1 MTFIQTRALT
11 KYYEMGAITVKAL
24 DGVDLHLAKG
34 SLSVI
39 MGPSGSGKSTLLHLV
54 GGLDRPTTGEIQ
66 VNGSILNNLDE
77 NDLAIFRRETV
88 GFVFQSFNLIQSF
101 SALENVSFPMRFMN
115 ISQKRRDERALA
127 LMEEVGIADRAAHK
141 PTELSG
147 GQQQRVA
154 IARALVND
162 PILILADEPTGNL
175 DTGSGLAVMETLA
188 ALNKAG
194 RTVMVVTH
202 DPRMGQF
209 TDQIMYIL
217 DGQIVPEMDY
227 LTAIQATS

>member
-24 DGVDLHLAKG
+24 DGVDIGLARG

-115 ISQKRRDERALA
+115 IPQKRRDERALA
-127 LMEEVGIADRAAHK
+127 LMEEVGIADRASHK
-141 PTELSG
+141 PAELSG

-162 PILILADEPTGNL
+162 PTLILADEPTGNL
-175 DTGSGLAVMETLA
+175 DTGSGLAIMETLA
-188 ALNKAG
+188 TLNKAG

-202 DPRMGQF
+202 DPRMGQY

-217 DGQIVPEMDY
+217 DGQMVPETDY